1 MSTDHD
7 YLTSGELA
15 HAMHVSPKTILRW
28 ANQGRI
34 PYIITLGGHRRFLR
48 SDVDS
53 ILAEMHGA
61 PAAEQDRPPPPG
73 RGD

>member
-7 YLTSGELA
+7 YLTPGELA

-61 PAAEQDRPPPPG
+61 PAAEEDRPSPPG
-73 RGD
+73 RGE